1 MIDRL
6 RKPGGVLG
14 TLSLLSALALAVLG
28 LAGALAMA
36 LAVRHRPRRSP
47 SCVGRRDPAI
57 ESGPCPSPRPWAPPV
72 PGSPAAA
79 PSSRSVLS
87 VR

>member
-36 LAVRHRPRRSP
+36 LAVQHRPR
-47 SCVGRRDPAI
+47 PA
-57 ESGPCPSPRPWAPPV
+57 
-72 PGSPAAA
+72 
-79 PSSRSVLS
+79 
-87 VR
+87 